1 MARTNNFDNAYINW
15 LNGRGF
21 EPATRGNVA
30 VEKHSEIRYSWMEL
44 DELNDERSKRNKPRM
59 SRDEYDAHKAAI
71 VERRNKRRARKA
83 AEAEAEAAE
92 REDVLVGYLMGEIVI
107 G

>member
-1 MARTNNFDNAYINW
+1 MARFTTEYTNW
-15 LNGRGF
+15 LAGKGF
-21 EPATRGNVA
+21 EPATRGNKPI
-30 VEKHSEIRYSWMEL
+30 EKHSEIRYSWLDL
-44 DELNDERSKRNKPRM
+44 DEFNDERKRRNKPRM
-59 SRDEYDAHKAAI
+59 TGAEYAEHQARI
-71 VERRNKRRARKA
+71 TEQRNKRRARKA